1 MLTSRLEYI
10 LEHFSFKENKDVL
23 SNQLDLTLR
32 EVLVQKIRFLCSDL
46 FKIDSRLVF
55 QESDF
60 PLQNLS
66 VQCKKLIVDFD
77 SGYLFDVKDTV
88 QMLIF
93 DFQEHPSED
102 FLRNPFLFGSLQWM
116 EKIGKKMYK
125 DMLCNLMK
133 LKKVPLKFS
142 HKFKSVVESE
152 KSEEKLKV

>member
-23 SNQLDLTLR
+23 SNHLDLTLQ

-55 QESDF
+55 RESDF

-88 QMLIF
+88 QMLIY
-93 DFQEHPSED
+93 DFQEHPSEE
-102 FLRNPFLFGSLQWM
+102 L
-116 EKIGKKMYK
+116 
-125 DMLCNLMK
+125 
-133 LKKVPLKFS
+133 
-142 HKFKSVVESE
+142 
-152 KSEEKLKV
+152 